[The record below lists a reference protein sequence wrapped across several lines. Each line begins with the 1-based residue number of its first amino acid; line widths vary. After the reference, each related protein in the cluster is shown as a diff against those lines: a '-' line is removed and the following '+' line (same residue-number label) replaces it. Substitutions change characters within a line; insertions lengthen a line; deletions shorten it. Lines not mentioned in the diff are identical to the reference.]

1 MNPQVIYLQSEFW
14 TKLREDTSIAGL
26 RCLMDVYDAITA
38 SFLKTDISDEVWDED
53 EFLVLLWKKYTSGQA
68 EIDLYEKLEIEEP
81 EENAEDLSAV
91 YLLNGDVSL
100 SDSLAAQYG
109 VLAINA
115 SDMPRKNYLFKGDGF
130 LLKKYNKIEDN
141 RYDKRFLQFKSQI
154 SYPCNSMILIDPYI
168 LAKSQNIDNNLSYL
182 LDALLP
188 NKCLKVPFLLSI
200 FSMVGETGDARDG
213 KKVYDTIVNLISALR
228 KGLKFSL
235 TLYAIG
241 KSEEFHSRMIIT
253 NNVLFSAEDG
263 FNIFKENGQSGKNAK
278 FDIVMP
284 RLVGNHRQDMSNYL
298 RWIKVTK
305 ERSAKQP
312 ESMLW
317 GARENR
323 LFDLV

>member
-68 EIDLYEKLEIEEP
+68 EIELYEKLEIEEP
-81 EENAEDLSAV
+81 EENAEDLAAV
-91 YLLNGDVSL
+91 YLLDKDV
-100 SDSLAAQYG
+100 DMCDGFAAQYG

-130 LLKKYNKIEDN
+130 LLKKYN
-141 RYDKRFLQFKSQI
+141 RYDDRFGQFKSQI
-154 SYPCNSMILIDPYI
+154 FHPCNSMILIDPYI
-168 LAKSQNIDNNLSYL
+168 LAKSQNIDYNLSYL
-182 LDALLP
+182 LEALLP
-188 NKCLKVPFLLSI
+188 NKCLKVPFHLSI

-213 KKVYDTIVNLISALR
+213 KKVYDTLVNLISALR

-241 KSEEFHSRMIIT
+241 KSEGFHSRMIIT

-263 FNIFKENGQSGKNAK
+263 FDIFKENGQSSKNAK

-298 RWIKVTK
+298 RWIKVAK
-305 ERSAKQP
+305 DRSGKQS

-317 GARENR
+317 GAKENR
-323 LFDLV
+323 LFELV

>member
-1 MNPQVIYLQSEFW
+1 
-14 TKLREDTSIAGL
+14 
-26 RCLMDVYDAITA
+26 MDVYDAITA
-38 SFLKTDISDEVWDED
+38 SLLKTDISDEVWDED
-53 EFLVLLWKKYTSGQA
+53 EFLILLWKKYTSGQA

-91 YLLNGDVSL
+91 YLFDGDISMC
-100 SDSLAAQYG
+100 DSMVAQYG

-115 SDMPRKNYLFKGDGF
+115 SDMPKKNYLFKGDGF
-130 LLKKYNKIEDN
+130 LLKKYN
-141 RYDKRFLQFKSQI
+141 RYDDRFLQFKSHI
-154 SYPCNSMILIDPYI
+154 AYPCNSLILIDPYI
-168 LAKSQNIDNNLSYL
+168 LAKNQNIDNNLSYL

-188 NKCLKVPFLLSI
+188 NKSLKVPFQLSI

-241 KSEEFHSRMIIT
+241 KSEGFHSRMIIT

-263 FNIFKENGQSGKNAK
+263 FDIFKENGQSSKNAK

-298 RWIKVTK
+298 RWIKVAK
-305 ERSAKQP
+305 DRSGKQP

-317 GARENR
+317 GSKENR